1 MSLRVPALSKGVRR
15 GPETLLGLA
24 LVLGG
29 GLAALALRDDAG
41 ELTKVVGTTRP
52 LQSGHVIKAEDL
64 DTFEVPKT
72 AATQFLDVSE
82 SEDLIGAVIISDLAQ
97 PGPLPIAVM
106 TRLDASL
113 TPGHA
118 LVAVALDEG
127 QYPPSVAVGH
137 RVIVTVRTQR
147 LDGQV
152 GTTSLTPTAVVAAVA
167 PPSEFQ
173 PKTVVTLRSPSGFAE
188 DIAAAESIHI
198 SIVGQKP

>member
-97 PGPLPIAVM
+97 PGPCQLQ
-106 TRLDASL
+106 S
-113 TPGHA
+113 
-118 LVAVALDEG
+118 
-127 QYPPSVAVGH
+127 
-137 RVIVTVRTQR
+137 
-147 LDGQV
+147 
-152 GTTSLTPTAVVAAVA
+152 
-167 PPSEFQ
+167 
-173 PKTVVTLRSPSGFAE
+173 
-188 DIAAAESIHI
+188 
-198 SIVGQKP
+198 

>member
-1 MSLRVPALSKGVRR
+1 
-15 GPETLLGLA
+15 
-24 LVLGG
+24 
-29 GLAALALRDDAG
+29 
-41 ELTKVVGTTRP
+41 
-52 LQSGHVIKAEDL
+52 
-64 DTFEVPKT
+64 
-72 AATQFLDVSE
+72 
-82 SEDLIGAVIISDLAQ
+82 
-97 PGPLPIAVM
+97 M